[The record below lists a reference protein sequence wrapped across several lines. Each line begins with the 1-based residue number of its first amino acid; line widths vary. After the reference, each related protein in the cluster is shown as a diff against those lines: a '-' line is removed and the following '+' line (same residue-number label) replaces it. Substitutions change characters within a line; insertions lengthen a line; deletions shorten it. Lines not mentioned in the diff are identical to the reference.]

1 MKRILVGAGMA
12 FTLSSVLMMDAALAE
27 YPERNI
33 QGTIQ
38 WGAGGS
44 TDVIARG
51 LTPHVEEILDTTII
65 LTNRPGGTG
74 VIGTN
79 YVLNQRSDGYHVL
92 YGAENP
98 QLFPLLGLA
107 DFDYSALHPVNLASV
122 DIVVFVVPAD
132 SPFQTMADLIEHIQ
146 THPGEIRMGNQG
158 AASLAATSHALI
170 NSMIDFDVRHVTF
183 AGEGPGITA
192 LQGSHIDF
200 MPSSLSSTRE
210 YINSGRLRALA
221 VLDAERL
228 EAYPDMPAMTELI
241 PQLKPY
247 MPYGSFKGVYIHKD
261 TPDDIKAR
269 LEGAYAQAVGSD
281 AFQDFLANIGATVL
295 NLSGDEAEAYL
306 KRWQSITA
314 WAMYE
319 ANSLEDSPEILGI
332 AKP

>member
-12 FTLSSVLMMDAALAE
+12 FTVSSVLMTEAAVAE

-107 DFDYSALHPVNLASV
+107 DFDYSALHPVNLTSV
-122 DIVVFVVPAD
+122 DIVVFVVPAE
-132 SPFQTMADLIEHIQ
+132 SPFQSMSDLIEHIQ
-146 THPGEIRMGNQG
+146 AHPGEVRMGNQG

-170 NSMIDFDVRHVTF
+170 NSMVDFDVRHVTF

-192 LQGSHIDF
+192 LQGNHIDF

-210 YINSGRLRALA
+210 YINSGSLRALA
-221 VLDAERL
+221 VLDAQRL

-241 PQLKPY
+241 PGLEPY
-247 MPYGSFKGVYIHKD
+247 MPYGSFKGVYVHED
-261 TPDDIKAR
+261 TPDEFKAK
-269 LEGAYAQAVGSD
+269 LENAYAQAVESEG
-281 AFQDFLANIGATVL
+281 FQNFLVNIGATSL
-295 NLSGDEAEAYL
+295 NLSGEEAEAYL
-306 KRWQSITA
+306 QRWQSITA

-319 ANSLEDSPEILGI
+319 AGSLEESPRMFGI
-332 AKP
+332 SHP

>member
-1 MKRILVGAGMA
+1 MRTPTTARLV
-12 FTLSSVLMMDAALAE
+12 LSAAALLTAGTSLAD
-27 YPERNI
+27 YPERNL

-51 LTPHVEEILDTTII
+51 LTPHVEEILDTTIV

-79 YVLNQRSDGYHVL
+79 HVLNQRADGYQVL

-98 QLFPLLGLA
+98 QLFPVLGLA
-107 DFDYSALHPVNLASV
+107 DFDYGDLHPVNLTSV

-132 SPFQTMADLIEHIQ
+132 SPFQTMEELVAHIQ
-146 THPGEIRMGNQG
+146 ENPGELRMGNQG
-158 AASLAATSHALI
+158 AASLAATTHALI
-170 NSMIDFDVRHVTF
+170 DSLIDFDVRHVTF

-192 LQGSHIDF
+192 LQGGHIDF

-221 VLDAERL
+221 VLDANRL
-228 EAYPDMPAMTELI
+228 EAYPDMPALTELI
-241 PQLKPY
+241 PDLEPY
-247 MPYGSFKGVYIHKD
+247 MPYGSFKGAYVHQD
-261 TPDDIKAR
+261 TPDHIKAI
-269 LEGAYAQAVGSD
+269 LEAAYAEAVESEEFQA
-281 AFQDFLANIGATVL
+281 FLDNVGATSL
-295 NLSGDEAEAYL
+295 NLSGEAAREYL
-306 KRWQSITA
+306 QRWQSVTA

-319 ANSLEDSPEILGI
+319 SGSLERSPEEFSI
-332 AKP
+332 ARP

>member
-1 MKRILVGAGMA
+1 MKMPTTARLVISAAALLTTG
-12 FTLSSVLMMDAALAE
+12 AALAD
-27 YPERNI
+27 YPERNL

-51 LTPHVEEILDTTII
+51 LTPHVENILDTTIV

-79 YVLNQRSDGYHVL
+79 HVLNQRADGYHIL

-107 DFDYSALHPVNLASV
+107 DFDYSDLHPVNLTSV

-132 SPFQTMADLIEHIQ
+132 SPFQTMEELIAHIQ
-146 THPGEIRMGNQG
+146 ENPGEMRMGNQG
-158 AASLAATSHALI
+158 AASLAATTHALV
-170 NSMIDFDVRHVTF
+170 SSLIDFDVRHVTF

-192 LQGSHIDF
+192 LQGGHIDF

-221 VLDAERL
+221 VLDANRL
-228 EAYPDMPAMTELI
+228 DAYPDMPALTEQI
-241 PQLKPY
+241 PGLEPY
-247 MPYGSFKGVYIHKD
+247 MPYGSFKGAYVHRD
-261 TPDDIKAR
+261 TPDHIKAI
-269 LEGAYAQAVGSD
+269 LESAYAEAVESGEFQA
-281 AFQDFLANIGATVL
+281 FLDNVGATPL
-295 NLSGDEAEAYL
+295 NLSGEEAREYL
-306 KRWQSITA
+306 QRWQSITA

-319 ANSLEDSPEILGI
+319 AGSLDQSPEVLGI
-332 AKP
+332 RRP